1 MQEHGVRIKPFDQS
15 YNEYRFAVYNRIRE
29 AQIDRIITIISDY
42 FASASAWFICKV
54 RNLGWF
60 DSDMQ
65 INGDLYVV
73 ENVVAGH

>member
-42 FASASAWFICKV
+42 FASASA
-54 RNLGWF
+54 
-60 DSDMQ
+60 
-65 INGDLYVV
+65 
-73 ENVVAGH
+73 